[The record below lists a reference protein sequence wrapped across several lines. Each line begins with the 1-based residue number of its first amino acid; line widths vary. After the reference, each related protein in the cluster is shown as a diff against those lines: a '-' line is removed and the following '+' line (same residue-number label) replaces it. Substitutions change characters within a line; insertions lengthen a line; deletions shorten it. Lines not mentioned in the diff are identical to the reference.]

1 MSAPDKNLVSFKIL
15 INGSAIDESTQ
26 VVSIQVNKRLNK
38 IASAR
43 IKILDGSVPK
53 ETFPLSDSSS
63 YIPGNEIEIQAG
75 YELKT
80 ETIFKGVIIAQKIQ
94 TSLSKGSSIVLN
106 CRDKAVSLTIGQKN
120 STYADMTDSD
130 VLTKIVGNYSGL
142 SADISSTSNEYPQI
156 VQYYTTDWDFLLSRA
171 EVNGMV
177 VFTDNNKMVVGAPKT
192 DSSSV
197 ETFTFGDNIFDFDTE
212 MDARTQFAKVEA
224 SAWDYKNQAL
234 ITASASDPS
243 VPSQGNISGSKLA
256 AVTNADG
263 VQLQTTVA
271 LENADLKTWADAE
284 LLKSRLAKIRGR
296 VKGYGNAK
304 LTPNT
309 IITLA
314 GLGDRFN
321 GDAYVSEVLHE
332 IEDGNWWSTVTIGL
346 DPAWFAKSVPVTA
359 RPASALLPGIR
370 GLQNATVKQ
379 ITEDPKN
386 ETRILVTVPIFADSG
401 EASNLWCRW
410 ATPYASENI
419 GQFFMPEIGDEVV
432 IGFLNEDPRFPVIL
446 GSLYS
451 SKKTPPTPAAENNP
465 KKVIVTKSKLSV
477 EFDDE
482 NVVLTIKTP
491 NENKIIFSDQDQ
503 SITIQDQNENKVVMD
518 SSGIS
523 MSSPADVKISAEGEL
538 NLSGTAGVTIS
549 SEATLSMSAEASLSV
564 SGLEVSISGETALSA
579 SGGAEASFSAD
590 GELSISG
597 AMVMIN

>member
-1 MSAPDKNLVSFKIL
+1 MSSPNKNLVSFKIL
-15 INGSAIDESTQ
+15 INGSAIDEATQ

-94 TSLSKGSSIVLN
+94 TSLSAGSSIVLN
-106 CRDKAVSLTIGQKN
+106 CRDKAVNLTIGQKN

-130 VLTKIVGNYSGL
+130 VLSKIVGKYSGL
-142 SADISSTSNEYPQI
+142 SADISSSTNEYPQI
-156 VQYYTTDWDFLLSRA
+156 VQYYTTDWDFILSRA

-177 VFTDNNKMVVGAPKT
+177 VFTDNNKLVVGAPKT
-192 DSSSV
+192 NSSSV

-224 SAWDYKNQAL
+224 SAWDYKNQAR
-234 ITASASDPS
+234 ITASASNPS
-243 VPSQGNISGSKLA
+243 VPNQGNLSGSKLA

-263 VQLQTTVA
+263 IALQTTVA
-271 LENADLKTWADAE
+271 LENADLKTWADAQ

-304 LTPNT
+304 LNPNT

-332 IEDGNWWSTVTIGL
+332 IEDGNWWSSVTIGL
-346 DPAWFAKSVPVTA
+346 DPEWFAKSVPVTA

-401 EASNLWCRW
+401 AESNLWCRW
-410 ATPYASENI
+410 ATPYASESI

-451 SKKTPPTPAAENNP
+451 SKKAPPTPPAENNP
-465 KKVIVTKSKLSV
+465 KKMIVTKSKLSV

-482 NVVLTIKTP
+482 NVILTIKTP
-491 NENKIIFSDQDQ
+491 NENQIIFSDQDQ

-523 MSSPADVKISAEGEL
+523 MSSPADVKISAEGQL

-590 GELSISG
+590 GELSING
-597 AMVMIN
+597 ALVMIN